1 MISRSR
7 LTSTRVSQRGQCRG
21 FSVSQR
27 FRFLSESLLLSFLE
41 KMHYNSIVQEF
52 SNESIIQFHG
62 NKSQIGNKKVIGI

>member
-27 FRFLSESLLLSFLE
+27 ATFQIFVGIFA
-41 KMHYNSIVQEF
+41 V
-52 SNESIIQFHG
+52 IILREDALQ
-62 NKSQIGNKKVIGI
+62 